1 MPRLRFGNGCWESF
15 KKESMRIMKKTLIVV
30 VLLIISL
37 TGYVQIANRN
47 HPEMSFRQKM
57 LKTVYPMLMWMTRKA
72 GANSTVL
79 KHEPMLPP
87 ESFFNLQDTA
97 IDGTLFDFSACKG
110 KKTLLVNTASDC
122 GYTRQ
127 YEELQRI
134 HEQYGVNII
143 GFPANDFKQQEK
155 SDNASIAE
163 FCKRNYGVSFPL
175 MQKSQVVSG
184 EQQNRVFQWLTQEG
198 KNGWN
203 TKNPSWNFSKYV
215 VDEEGR
221 LVAYFDPSVA
231 PDSEE
236 VLGVLGVRK

>member
-1 MPRLRFGNGCWESF
+1 
-15 KKESMRIMKKTLIVV
+15 MKKTLIVV
-30 VLLIISL
+30 ALLIISL

-57 LKTVYPMLMWMTRKA
+57 LKTVYPMLMWMTRKT
-72 GANSTVL
+72 GTNSAVL
-79 KHEPMLPP
+79 KHEPVLPP

-97 IDGTLFDFSACKG
+97 IDGTVFDFSTCKG

-143 GFPANDFKQQEK
+143 GFPSNDFKQQEK

-163 FCKRNYGVSFPL
+163 FCKRNYGVSFAL
-175 MQKSQVVSG
+175 MQKSQVLSG
-184 EQQNRVFQWLTQEG
+184 NLQNPVFQWLTQSS

-203 TKNPSWNFSKYV
+203 EKKPSWNFSKYV

-221 LVAYFDPSVA
+221 LIAYFDSSVA

-236 VLGVLGVRK
+236 VLEALGVKK